1 MTKKIIYY
9 SVLSDDNP
17 SLERQINFLDKSFV
31 FSECPVFNHK
41 LNRTFVCNST
51 IDLCLNIDK
60 KNKKISCDSPNLIFF
75 DDEHLFSAPKPVVQL
90 TFCQF
95 LFWTNEDNIWFEFND
110 HPMTSYSNNFI
121 AVPGWFNLSNWPR
134 ATSLGAVLVDEN
146 KPLIIKKGDPLF
158 RITFHP
164 SNLNDG
170 IILKREENTEKSQ
183 KIISIMDDNIK
194 SQRKNNKESLLRK
207 LFVNKNSIS
216 TNNEK
221 KCPFRFLHK

>member
-9 SVLSDDNP
+9 SVVSNDNP
-17 SLERQINFLDKSFV
+17 SLEREIKFLSKNFV
-31 FSECPVFNHK
+31 FSKCPVISHK

-51 IDLCLNIDK
+51 IDFSLNIDK
-60 KNKKISCDSPNLIFF
+60 ENKKISLDRPDLVFF
-75 DDEHLFSAPKPVVQL
+75 DDEHLFSASKPVVQL

-121 AVPGWFNLSNWPR
+121 ATAGWFNLSNWPR
-134 ATSLGAVLVDEN
+134 ATSLGVVLVDEN

-158 RITFHP
+158 RITFHS

-170 IILKREENTEKSQ
+170 IILKREENVEKSQ
-183 KIISIMDDNIK
+183 KIISIMDNNIK
-194 SQRKNNKESLLRK
+194 SQRNNKESLLRK
-207 LFVNKNSIS
+207 LFFNKNSIS
-216 TNNEK
+216 TNKEK

>member
-1 MTKKIIYY
+1 MTTKIIYY

-17 SLERQINFLDKSFV
+17 SLERQINFLDKNFV
-31 FSECPVFNHK
+31 FSKCPVVNHK

-51 IDLCLNIDK
+51 IDFYLNIDK
-60 KNKKISCDSPNLIFF
+60 ENKKISSDNPDLIFF
-75 DDEHLFSAPKPVVQL
+75 DDEHLISASKPVVQL
-90 TFCQF
+90 SFCQF

-121 AVPGWFNLSNWPR
+121 AVAGWFNLSNWIR
-134 ATSLGAVLVDEN
+134 ATSLAAVLVDEN

-158 RITFHP
+158 RITFHS

-170 IILKREENTEKSQ
+170 IILKREKNTEKS
-183 KIISIMDDNIK
+183 KKMFSIMEDNQK
-194 SQRKNNKESLLRK
+194 SHNKESVLRK
-207 LFVNKNSIS
+207 LFVNKTSIS
-216 TNNEK
+216 TNKEK